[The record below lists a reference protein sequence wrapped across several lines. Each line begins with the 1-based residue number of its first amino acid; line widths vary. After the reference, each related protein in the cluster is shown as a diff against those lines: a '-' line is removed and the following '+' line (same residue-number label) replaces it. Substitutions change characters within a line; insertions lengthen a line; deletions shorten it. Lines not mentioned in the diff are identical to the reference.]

1 MGAAVS
7 SRSDTVAEIN
17 VTPMIDVLLSLLIIF
32 MVTAGKTQNQQP
44 MTVPQQAAAQTNQ
57 ADDEATLLVT
67 LKEDGTG
74 LLGNAPLAIKDAKGM
89 IAQFKA
95 SPKAQ
100 ADKKIAILAEKKVP
114 YGQVIRVMALARQAG
129 IASVGLTSK
138 RL

>member
-1 MGAAVS
+1 MGAAAS
-7 SRSDTVAEIN
+7 SSSETVAEIN

-44 MTVPQQAAAQTNQ
+44 MTVPQQASAQTQQ
-57 ADDEATLLVT
+57 AQDDATLLVT
-67 LKEDGTG
+67 LREDGSG
-74 LLGNAPLAIKDAKGM
+74 LLGKAALAKESEAMIK
-89 IAQFKA
+89 QFKA

-114 YGQVIRVMALARQAG
+114 YGEVIRVMSLARQAG
-129 IASVGLTSK
+129 IASVGLTSD

>member
-1 MGAAVS
+1 MGAAATS
-7 SRSDTVAEIN
+7 SSDTVAEIN

-44 MTVPQQAAAQTNQ
+44 MNVPQQAAVENNQ
-57 ADDEATLLVT
+57 AQDDAVLLITLR
-67 LKEDGTG
+67 EDGSG
-74 LLGNAPLAIKDAKGM
+74 LLGQAPLAKEDKAL
-89 IAQFKA
+89 IAQFKQ

-100 ADKKIAILAEKKVP
+100 RDKKIAILAEKKVP

-129 IASVGLTSK
+129 IASVGLTSD

>member
-1 MGAAVS
+1 MGAAAQS
-7 SRSDTVAEIN
+7 SSDTVAEIN

-32 MVTAGKTQNQQP
+32 MVTAGKTQHQQP
-44 MTVPQQAAAQTNQ
+44 ITVPQEAAAETPS

-67 LKEDGTG
+67 IKEDGSA
-74 LLGNAPLAIKDAKGM
+74 LLGTAPLAREAKAM

-114 YGQVIRVMALARQAG
+114 YGQVIEVMSNARQAG
-129 IASVGLTSK
+129 IASVGLASK

>member
-1 MGAAVS
+1 MGAAAS
-7 SRSDTVAEIN
+7 SSSDTVAEIN

-44 MTVPQQAAAQTNQ
+44 MTVPQQAAAQAQ
-57 ADDEATLLVT
+57 QPQDDATLLVT
-67 LKEDGTG
+67 LREDGTG
-74 LLGNAPLAIKDAKGM
+74 LLGKSPLAKEAKAM
-89 IAQFKA
+89 IDQFKA

-114 YGQVIRVMALARQAG
+114 YGEVIRVMSLARQAG
-129 IASVGLTSK
+129 IASVGLTSE